1 MKTNWLIA
9 ALLLPNLLACA
20 VVKRGTSTG
29 VATLKVPVIANYE
42 LPKFAYKQGE
52 TWKPLNPIGLAGMLY
67 LSTDGKPIDFSIGAS
82 HDNERGLEV
91 FDTAQ
96 TTLQTQVSPEVRFVE
111 ARLTD
116 AGSMVA
122 HATAAVV
129 NGSIQ
134 LRLRPVIDKI
144 TFSTPAISAK
154 PGETVRLEYIPWTP
168 GIAPYRV
175 LMDDQVR
182 KTARVTAGQTAVKSV
197 AVDHENVIIELAASA
212 TPGTQIE
219 VRLELRN
226 DEIASQTHPLETVS
240 TSTSLTVGAP

>member
-1 MKTNWLIA
+1 MKANGLIA
-9 ALLLPNLLACA
+9 AFLLSNLLACA
-20 VVKRGTSTG
+20 AVQGGSRMG
-29 VATLKVPVIANYE
+29 VSKLKVPVTLNYA
-42 LPKFAYKQGE
+42 LPKFAYRQGE

-67 LSTDGKPIDFSIGAS
+67 FSTDGKPIDFSIGAS

-96 TTLQTQVSPEVRFVE
+96 TTLQTQVSPDVRFVE

-122 HATAAVV
+122 QATAAVV
-129 NGSIQ
+129 NGSVE

-144 TFSTPAISAK
+144 TFSAAAMSAK
-154 PGETVRLEYIPWTP
+154 PGETVRLEYITWTP

-175 LMDDQVR
+175 LMDDQVS
-182 KTARVTAGQTAVKSV
+182 KTVRVITGQAAVKSI
-197 AVDHENVIIELAASA
+197 AVDNENMILELAAIA

-226 DEIASQTHPLETVS
+226 IEIASQTHPFETVS
-240 TSTSLTVGAP
+240 TTALLTVGAP

>member
-1 MKTNWLIA
+1 
-9 ALLLPNLLACA
+9 LLANLLACA
-20 VVKRGTSTG
+20 AVQGGTSTG
-29 VATLKVPVIANYE
+29 VSKVNVPVTVNYA
-42 LPKFAYKQGE
+42 LPKYAYRQGE

-67 LSTDGKPIDFSIGAS
+67 FSTDGKPIDFTIGAA
-82 HDNERGLEV
+82 HDHERGLEA

-96 TTLQTQVSPEVRFVE
+96 TQLQTQVSPDVRFVE
-111 ARLTD
+111 ARLTN

-122 HATAAVV
+122 LARAAVV

-134 LRLRPVIDKI
+134 LRLRPVIDEI
-144 TFSTPAISAK
+144 TFSTPATSAK

-168 GIAPYRV
+168 GVAPYRV

-182 KTARVTAGQTAVKSV
+182 KTARVMAGQTAVKSV
-197 AVDHENVIIELAASA
+197 AVNNENVILELAANA
-212 TPGTQIE
+212 MPGTQIE